1 MVGTEGYLG
10 FSSSGGGGRFYIAVA
25 ANLMSL
31 SGVDAFCCDKS
42 NVLRLR
48 AFICSAPKK

>member
-10 FSSSGGGGRFYIAVA
+10 FSSSGGGFYIVVA

-31 SGVDAFCCDKS
+31 SGVDAFRCDKS
-42 NVLRLR
+42 NASRLR
-48 AFICSAPKK
+48 ACICCAPKK